1 MANQDLFYDITKQGT
16 EQEKQQHLISRVGD
30 GGLKTVTVTVWSN
43 GTPYN
48 ITGLTPVFEGVK
60 PDGQRIIDTRGAI
73 VLDPVNGVFR
83 YTFPHQAST
92 AEGEYK
98 QAFFKLKRG
107 EQTDSTLEIKINVLK
122 NMVEFGINSESYYTE
137 YQQKV
142 SELEEKISAYLEELK
157 TKAAG
162 TQTQVEANANLAKA
176 LKQQLDLIQSI
187 ANERELMTRGDFNE
201 AINTVNNTVDNIS
214 SNFNT
219 FKRDS
224 TEELKRFKSEVTGVK
239 TGVLDD
245 VANITKSGVYYFD
258 GTTRN
263 VPTRNTNN
271 SNGYIQA
278 VMKDADNGMMTMLG
292 AGYSIEK
299 YKGKLHGRWVS
310 SVPVKLWSGK
320 LTKGQTATLNGNCHD
335 FGKLMVEVAYT
346 TNRFAVEW
354 VNIPNN
360 GSTIYMNNIGMR
372 SSDGGYKNGHLDEVV
387 IQIKDDTHILLKE
400 TLKATGDE
408 KAVDSDAYISA
419 IYGIY

>member
-73 VLDPVNGVFR
+73 VLDSVNGVFR

-258 GTTRN
+258 ATTKN

-278 VMKDADNGMMTMLG
+278 VMKDENNGMITMLG

-299 YKGKLHGRWVS
+299 YRGQFHGRWVS
-310 SVPVKLWSGK
+310 SVPVKLWSGH
-320 LTKGQTATLNGNCHD
+320 LVKGQTATLTGNCHN
-335 FGKLMVEVAYT
+335 FGNLLIEVSYT
-346 TNRFAVEW
+346 TNQHGTELVS
-354 VNIPNN
+354 IPSNGNLVYLNN
-360 GSTIYMNNIGMR
+360 YGMK
-372 SSDGGYKNGHLDEVV
+372 SSGDGFKAGYLDEVV
-387 IQIKDDTHILLKE
+387 IRIKDDTHILLEK
-400 TLKATGDE
+400 TLRAVGDE
-408 KAVDSDAYISA
+408 KATNSDAYITG

>member
-1 MANQDLFYDITKQGT
+1 
-16 EQEKQQHLISRVGD
+16 
-30 GGLKTVTVTVWSN
+30 
-43 GTPYN
+43 
-48 ITGLTPVFEGVK
+48 
-60 PDGQRIIDTRGAI
+60 
-73 VLDPVNGVFR
+73 
-83 YTFPHQAST
+83 
-92 AEGEYK
+92 
-98 QAFFKLKRG
+98 
-107 EQTDSTLEIKINVLK
+107 
-122 NMVEFGINSESYYTE
+122 
-137 YQQKV
+137 
-142 SELEEKISAYLEELK
+142 
-157 TKAAG
+157 
-162 TQTQVEANANLAKA
+162 LAKA

-278 VMKDADNGMMTMLG
+278 VMKDENNGMITMLG

-299 YKGKLHGRWVS
+299 YRGQLHGRWVS
-310 SVPVKLWSGK
+310 SVPVKLWSGN
-320 LTKGQTATLNGNCHD
+320 LIKGQTATLAGNCHD
-335 FGKLMVEVAYT
+335 FGNLLIEVGYT
-346 TNRFAVEW
+346 TNSFATELIG
-354 VNIPNN
+354 IPSN
-360 GSTIYMNNIGMR
+360 GGRVYLNNIGMR
-372 SSDGGYKNGHLDEVV
+372 SSGDGFKNGHLDEVV
-387 IQIKDDTHILLKE
+387 IQIKDDTHILLEK
-400 TLKATGDE
+400 TLRATGDE
-408 KAVDSDAYISA
+408 QATNSDAYISA

>member
-16 EQEKQQHLISRVGD
+16 SQEKQQYLVTRVGD

-48 ITGLTPVFEGVK
+48 LHGLTPLFEGVK
-60 PDGQRIIDTRGAI
+60 PDGEKIIDTRGAI

-92 AEGEYK
+92 AEGEYR

-107 EQTDSTLEIKINVLK
+107 EQTDSTLEVKINVLK
-122 NMVEFGINSESYYTE
+122 NMVEFGINSESYFTE
-137 YQQKV
+137 YQQKIA
-142 SELEEKISAYLEELK
+142 ELEEKINTYLEELK

-162 TQTQVEANANLAKA
+162 TEAQVEANATLAKA

-187 ANERELMTRGDFNE
+187 ANERELLTKGEFNE
-201 AINTVNNTVDNIS
+201 ALNTVNNNVDAIS
-214 SNFNT
+214 T
-219 FKRDS
+219 KIDTLKRET
-224 TEELKRFKSEVTGVK
+224 TEELERIKDEVTGVK

-245 VANITKSGVYYFD
+245 VANITKSGVYYFNS
-258 GTTRN
+258 TTQN
-263 VPTRNTNN
+263 IPTRNSNN
-271 SNGYIQA
+271 ANGYIEA
-278 VMKDADNGMMTMLG
+278 IMKDADNGMMTMLG

-335 FGKLMVEVAYT
+335 FGKLIIEVGYT
-346 TNRFAVEW
+346 TNRHAVEW

-360 GSTIYMNNIGMR
+360 GSTIYMNHIGMQ
-372 SSDGGYKNGHLDEVV
+372 SSGDGYKNGHLDEVV
-387 IQIKDDTHILLKE
+387 IQIKDDTHIVLQK
-400 TLKATGDE
+400 TLKATGDAQ
-408 KAVDSDAYISA
+408 AVDSDAYISA